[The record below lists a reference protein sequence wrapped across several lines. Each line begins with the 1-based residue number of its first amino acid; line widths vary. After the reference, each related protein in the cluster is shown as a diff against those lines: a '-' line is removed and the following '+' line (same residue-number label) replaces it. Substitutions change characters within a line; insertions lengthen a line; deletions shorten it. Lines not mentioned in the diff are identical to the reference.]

1 MATALRCLKGWFHN
15 VGMRLN
21 DTLEQA
27 FNDQITMEL
36 TASNVYRQLAIELD
50 LIDLPGMASWMRA
63 QSAEEIEHAEKF
75 IAHLDARDNRP
86 QIGAIEKP
94 EVKIG
99 EPIDAFRIA
108 LEHEEKVSASIRAM
122 RKLAQEEGDFDC
134 RKLLNEF
141 LEEQIEEE
149 DTVRTIIGRLTF
161 VGSEGTGILL
171 MDQELG
177 NR

>member
-1 MATALRCLKGWFHN
+1 
-15 VGMRLN
+15 MRLN
-21 DTLEQA
+21 DTLEKA

-50 LIDLPGMASWMRA
+50 YIDLPGMAAWMRVQA
-63 QSAEEIEHAEKF
+63 AEEIEHAEAF
-75 IAHLDARDNRP
+75 ISHLDARDNRA
-86 QIGAIEKP
+86 QIGVIEKP

-108 LEHEEKVSASIRAM
+108 LEHEEKVSASIRAL
-122 RKLAQEEGDFDC
+122 RNLASEEGDVDSC
-134 RKLLNEF
+134 KLLDGF

-171 MDQELG
+171 MDQELSK
-177 NR
+177 R

>member
-1 MATALRCLKGWFHN
+1 
-15 VGMRLN
+15 MRLN
-21 DTLEQA
+21 DTLEKA

-50 LIDLPGMASWMRA
+50 YIDLPGMAAWMRA
-63 QSAEEIEHAEKF
+63 QAAEEIEHAEAF
-75 IAHLDARDNRP
+75 ISHLDARDNRA
-86 QIGAIEKP
+86 QIGVIEKP
-94 EVKIG
+94 ELKIG

-108 LEHEEKVSASIRAM
+108 LEHEEKVSASIRAL
-122 RKLAQEEGDFDC
+122 RNLTAEEGDVDS
-134 RKLLNEF
+134 RKLLDGF

-171 MDQELG
+171 MDQELSK
-177 NR
+177 R

>member
-1 MATALRCLKGWFHN
+1 
-15 VGMRLN
+15 MRLN
-21 DTLEQA
+21 DTLEKA

-50 LIDLPGMASWMRA
+50 YIDLPGMAAWMRA
-63 QSAEEIEHAEKF
+63 QAAEEIEHAEAF
-75 IAHLDARDNRP
+75 ISHLDARDNRA
-86 QIGAIEKP
+86 QIGVIEKP

-108 LEHEEKVSASIRAM
+108 LEHEEKVSASIRAL
-122 RKLAQEEGDFDC
+122 RSLAAEEGDVDS
-134 RKLLNEF
+134 RKLLDGF

-171 MDQELG
+171 MDQELSK
-177 NR
+177 R

>member
-1 MATALRCLKGWFHN
+1 
-15 VGMRLN
+15 MRLN
-21 DTLEQA
+21 DTLEKA

-50 LIDLPGMASWMRA
+50 YIDLPGMAAWMRVQA
-63 QSAEEIEHAEKF
+63 AEEIEHAEAF
-75 IAHLDARDNRP
+75 ISHLDARDNRA
-86 QIGAIEKP
+86 QIGVIEKP

-108 LEHEEKVSASIRAM
+108 LEHEEKVSASIRAL
-122 RKLAQEEGDFDC
+122 RNLASEEGDVDS
-134 RKLLNEF
+134 RKLLDGF

-171 MDQELG
+171 MDQELSK
-177 NR
+177 R

>member
-1 MATALRCLKGWFHN
+1 
-15 VGMRLN
+15 MRLN
-21 DTLEQA
+21 DTLEKA

-50 LIDLPGMASWMRA
+50 YIDLPGMAAWMRA
-63 QSAEEIEHAEKF
+63 QAAEEIEHAEAF
-75 IAHLDARDNRP
+75 ISHLDARDNRA
-86 QIGAIEKP
+86 QIGVIEKP

-108 LEHEEKVSASIRAM
+108 LEHEEKVSASIRAL
-122 RKLAQEEGDFDC
+122 RNLAAEEGDVDS
-134 RKLLNEF
+134 RKLLDGF

-171 MDQELG
+171 MDQELSK
-177 NR
+177 R